1 MNKGTLF
8 SCTKRAACHWM
19 TLRWLPA
26 STGKRP
32 KAVFVMRMQNCV
44 HRCTTLSRP
53 KTRSNGI
60 PMSENDDKF
69 HETDPGVSATYREMA
84 RETVPTDVDA
94 AVLRQAR
101 QAVESRSGIARLT
114 GWLRPLTFVATAGLS
129 LALIVQ
135 LSNTPDYRIPDHLDP
150 TVAPLPADVFQDA
163 ADQTAEQ
170 IRRLGEDPGM
180 SAPPD
185 SRQWWKPLPRHR
197 CCQPGKGVTTR
208 REPAPERGGNAFAS
222 WSKGACPKLPNESCR
237 HF

>member
-1 MNKGTLF
+1 
-8 SCTKRAACHWM
+8 
-19 TLRWLPA
+19 
-26 STGKRP
+26 
-32 KAVFVMRMQNCV
+32 
-44 HRCTTLSRP
+44 
-53 KTRSNGI
+53 
-60 PMSENDDKF
+60 MSENDDKF

-185 SRQWWKPLPRHR
+185 S
-197 CCQPGKGVTTR
+197 TAM
-208 REPAPERGGNAFAS
+208 PAPMVEAAPEASLLPAREGCDDQARASSGTWWQCIRELEQRGLPEVAERELQALLKAYPQFSA
-222 WSKGACPKLPNESCR
+222 PQ
-237 HF
+237 

>member
-1 MNKGTLF
+1 M
-8 SCTKRAACHWM
+8 
-19 TLRWLPA
+19 
-26 STGKRP
+26 
-32 KAVFVMRMQNCV
+32 
-44 HRCTTLSRP
+44 
-53 KTRSNGI
+53 I
-60 PMSENDDKF
+60 ENDDKF

-163 ADQTAEQ
+163 ADETAEQ

-185 SRQWWKPLPRHR
+185 S
-197 CCQPGKGVTTR
+197 TAM
-208 REPAPERGGNAFAS
+208 PAPMVEAAPEASLLPAREGCDDQARASSGTWWQCIRELEQRGLPEVAERELQALLKAYPQFSA
-222 WSKGACPKLPNESCR
+222 PQ
-237 HF
+237 